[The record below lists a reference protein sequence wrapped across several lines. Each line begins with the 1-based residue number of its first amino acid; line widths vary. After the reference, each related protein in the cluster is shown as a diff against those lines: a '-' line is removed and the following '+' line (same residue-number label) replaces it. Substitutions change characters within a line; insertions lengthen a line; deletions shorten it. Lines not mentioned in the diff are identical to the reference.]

1 MAESKAIKCPEC
13 GREIK
18 DPGRFCPHCAAPLPQ
33 PEQNPDVGYWNF
45 YGAIPPSEEPEA
57 HPGLGKRGTLR
68 FISVAVLI
76 AGLVAG
82 MAASGFNWGFH
93 WDRAWPFF
101 AAGGGL
107 AIILFLISFLIKP
120 PEE

>member
-1 MAESKAIKCPEC
+1 MADISVITCPEC
-13 GREIK
+13 GKEIK
-18 DPGRFCPHCAAPLPQ
+18 EPGRFCPHCAAPLPQ
-33 PEQNPDVGYWNF
+33 PEQDPNVGYWNF
-45 YGAIPPSEEPEA
+45 YGALPEPEPEA
-57 HPGLGKRGTLR
+57 HPGLGKKGVLR
-68 FISVAVLI
+68 FISVAALF

-101 AAGGGL
+101 VGGAGL

-120 PEE
+120 PKE